1 MDYEQNAHLAA
12 APAYALESD
21 SESDWDDDELRPHST
36 AAADKQLAPDA
47 VVSLEGRGEAV
58 DKGLEA
64 VFLLGEAGERLAQGF
79 QLDDAARAMKVLVD
93 GDQAGLVIPAAAGAA
108 SPTLVFLTTA
118 LPLAALHPLA
128 ATLLEALQPS
138 TVTIVSSYHLPS
150 YIPPAKRDASSST
163 STAPILALSS
173 PSPSPA
179 VTQLRSTGAL
189 SPFTTPNLHHGLASS
204 LLTLSHLSPSTT
216 SSTLLLL
223 PTTTPPQ
230 PLNGPFSLASP
241 VGMTSGS
248 AGTLYDAGGP
258 TSLSDPGALFR
269 ELVGLGAPRRSRQ
282 TAAAAAT
289 ASPGAPLREVKTAL
303 GWDWWSPEAQGG
315 TAFEWLERQRKDK
328 RREQAGS
335 MYM

>member
-1 MDYEQNAHLAA
+1 MC
-12 APAYALESD
+12 ALE
-21 SESDWDDDELRPHST
+21 LTR
-36 AAADKQLAPDA
+36 
-47 VVSLEGRGEAV
+47 
-58 DKGLEA
+58 
-64 VFLLGEAGERLAQGF
+64 LLQ
-79 QLDDAARAMKVLVD
+79 QV
-93 GDQAGLVIPAAAGAA
+93 GLVVPAAAGAA
-108 SPTLVFLTTA
+108 HPTLVFLTTA
-118 LPLAALHPLA
+118 LPLAALHPLSS
-128 ATLLEALQPS
+128 TLLEALQPA

-150 YIPPAKRDASSST
+150 YIPPAKRDADSPTSS
-163 STAPILALSS
+163 APILALSS

-179 VTQLRSTGAL
+179 ITQLRSTGAL

-269 ELVGLGAPRRSRQ
+269 ELVGGLGGPRRTR
-282 TAAAAAT
+282 TAA

-315 TAFEWLERQRKDK
+315 TAFEWLERQRREK

>member
-21 SESDWDDDELRPHST
+21 SESDWDDDERPPHST
-36 AAADKQLAPDA
+36 TAAAKQLAPDA
-47 VVSLEGRGEAV
+47 AVSLESGGQGLE
-58 DKGLEA
+58 KGQEA
-64 VFLLGEAGERLAQGF
+64 VFLLGEAGERLAQGV
-79 QLDDAARAMKVLVD
+79 QLDDAARAIKVLVE
-93 GDQAGLVIPAAAGAA
+93 GEQVGHVVPPAAAAPG
-108 SPTLVFLTTA
+108 PTLVFLTTA
-118 LPLAALHPLA
+118 LPLASLHPLA
-128 ATLLEALQPS
+128 STLLEALQP
-138 TVTIVSSYHLPS
+138 TVVTIVSSYHLGS
-150 YIPPAKRDASSST
+150 YIPPVKRVDPSSASS
-163 STAPILALSS
+163 APILSLAS

-179 VTQLRSTGAL
+179 VIQLRSTGAL
-189 SPFTTPNLHHGLASS
+189 SPFTTPNLHHGLGSS

-216 SSTLLLL
+216 STTLLLL

-269 ELVGLGAPRRSRQ
+269 ELVGLGGPRR
-282 TAAAAAT
+282 TAAAPSAA
-289 ASPGAPLREVKTAL
+289 LREVKAAL
-303 GWDWWSPEAQGG
+303 GWDWWSPERQGG
-315 TAFEWLERQRKDK
+315 TAFEWLERQRRDK